1 MTAKTTGWLAAT
13 GVCLALLS
21 TPASADGLLDA
32 FRNAYL
38 TNPSLEA
45 QRANLR
51 ATDENVNQALARG
64 RPSVSVSASAGAG
77 IFQNDTQI
85 SQTEQGRTPVSVEL
99 RATQPLYRGG
109 ANPAAVE
116 QAEYEV
122 LAARAALLQVEQ
134 DVMLAAGQA
143 YMNVVRDQAVVDLNK
158 NNESVLRRQLEAT
171 RDRFQVGEVTRT
183 DVSQAEARLARATAD
198 RRSAEGNLASSQA
211 DYEEV
216 VGKPPGFLRQPAA
229 LVGLPVSRQEA
240 IDRGTINN
248 PTVIRATFN
257 HLAAAKNVAVAEG
270 DLLPSADLVGRVG
283 YNYETAQEDSTSSN
297 AQALVQVTIPLYSS
311 GSVRSRIRQ
320 TKQIASQR
328 LIQIE
333 QARRAAIEEATVGW
347 EQLVATQSRIEALS
361 SEVRAQEIALE
372 GVKQEAL
379 VGTRT
384 VLDELDAEQE
394 LLNARVN
401 LVQARRD
408 EVVASHALAAA
419 VGMLAA
425 EPLNL
430 DVPRYD
436 VRLHYQAVRSR
447 WLGTDVDSNWQPAKP
462 QQ

>member
-1 MTAKTTGWLAAT
+1 M
-13 GVCLALLS
+13 
-21 TPASADGLLDA
+21 
-32 FRNAYL
+32 
-38 TNPSLEA
+38 
-45 QRANLR
+45 
-51 ATDENVNQALARG
+51 
-64 RPSVSVSASAGAG
+64 
-77 IFQNDTQI
+77 
-85 SQTEQGRTPVSVEL
+85 
-99 RATQPLYRGG
+99 
-109 ANPAAVE
+109 
-116 QAEYEV
+116 
-122 LAARAALLQVEQ
+122 
-134 DVMLAAGQA
+134 
-143 YMNVVRDQAVVDLNK
+143 
-158 NNESVLRRQLEAT
+158 
-171 RDRFQVGEVTRT
+171 
-183 DVSQAEARLARATAD
+183 
-198 RRSAEGNLASSQA
+198 
-211 DYEEV
+211 
-216 VGKPPGFLRQPAA
+216 
-229 LVGLPVSRQEA
+229 
-240 IDRGTINN
+240 
-248 PTVIRATFN
+248 
-257 HLAAAKNVAVAEG
+257 AEG